1 MANLDEVLSDLPKE
15 EYLLDDVQYIIDENL
30 RTIAIPEEGVVL
42 GVIGDKDVNRV
53 NFQMPRYYN
62 GFDMSAFKCRV
73 NYVNAN
79 EDLNFYDIE
88 DLTIIDDK
96 IYFTWLVDAT
106 AAAYVGETTFV
117 VRLYKTEGT
126 KVTQNFYT
134 TYNHATVLEG
144 LQVDETAADTED
156 FRLHFQRLLEE
167 YCYEICGP
175 IMASYAVTE
184 DLVSDT
190 LKKQMNEN
198 AFTEI
203 VAHTATNEDVDKI
216 IDGSYVDKGS
226 DEGTE
231 AHYTHIATSED
242 IDNIVDNLF
251 K

>member
-62 GFDMSAFKCRV
+62 GFDMSTFKCRV

-79 EDLNFYDIE
+79 EDLNFYDVE

-144 LQVDETAADTED
+144 LRVDETAADTED

-167 YCYEICGP
+167 YCHEICGP

-190 LKKQMNEN
+190 LKLQLHND

-203 VAHTATNEDVDKI
+203 VAHTATKEDVDKI

-242 IDNIVDNLF
+242 IDNIIDDLF

>member
-15 EYLLDDVQYIIDENL
+15 EYLLDDIQYIIDENL
-30 RTIAIPEEGVVL
+30 RTIAIPENGVVL
-42 GVIGDKDVNRV
+42 GVVGDKNVNRV

-73 NYVNAN
+73 NYINAN
-79 EDLNFYDIE
+79 EDLNFYDVE
-88 DLTIIDDK
+88 DLTIIDDS
-96 IYFTWLVDAT
+96 IYFTWLVDGT
-106 AAAYVGETTFV
+106 AAAYIGETTFV
-117 VRLYKTEGT
+117 VRLYRTEGT
-126 KVTQNFYT
+126 KVIQNFYT

-144 LQVDETAADTED
+144 LQIDETATDTED

-167 YCYEICGP
+167 YCREIVGP

-190 LKKQMNEN
+190 LKLQLHND

-231 AHYTHIATSED
+231 AHYTHIATPED
-242 IDNIVDNLF
+242 IDNIVSNLF

>member
-1 MANLDEVLSDLPKE
+1 MANLEEVLTNLPKE

-30 RTIAIPEEGVVL
+30 RTIAIPEDGVVL
-42 GVIGDKDVNRV
+42 GVVGDKNVNRV

-79 EDLNFYDIE
+79 EDLNFYDVE
-88 DLTIIDDK
+88 DLTIIDDS
-96 IYFTWLVDAT
+96 IYFTWLVDGT
-106 AAAYVGETTFV
+106 AAAYIGETTFV
-117 VRLYKTEGT
+117 VRMYRTDGT
-126 KVTQNFYT
+126 KVVQNFYT

-144 LQVDETAADTED
+144 LQIDETATDTED

-167 YCYEICGP
+167 YCHEICGP

-190 LKKQMNEN
+190 LKLELHND

-203 VAHTATNEDVDKI
+203 IAHTATDDDVDKI
-216 IDGSYVDKGS
+216 IDGTYKDTGG
-226 DEGTE
+226 DTPPEE
-231 AHYTHIATSED
+231 HYAHIATPED
-242 IDNIVDNLF
+242 IDDIISKVL
-251 K
+251 